1 MQAAPLHVYRGS
13 HGTLRD
19 RARRSVP
26 IPPPRAYSAFHDI
39 MSDSD
44 GDDEYGTILG
54 TAGQL
59 EGARLN
65 NDLYD
70 AYLPST
76 LDLPGSLS
84 RASERLPT
92 PPQPAESVASGAW
105 RTASPPPRS
114 PSTVYTSGPAWTG
127 LGGPG
132 ASLSRSSIV
141 RRPPRRTVDSSEF
154 ANWTSRRRSAIRNSA
169 TRDDGSHEGSST
181 DTAGR
186 SAELSATPGS
196 RGSHDTWTNRRNHVI
211 SFLGSSFGESGPS
224 SSSNPSSSQMWHSMT
239 SASSTPLSST
249 SLAVLPRRS
258 STTDINDDRRQ
269 AIAPRLRRGG
279 LRPPESLSLHG
290 LRSSSSQELP
300 GSPVSD
306 HNLGSRDSLPV
317 SLPGRP
323 GTSEEA
329 GSEQSESTVLAL
341 RSASPVA

>member
-84 RASERLPT
+84 RASERLPN

-132 ASLSRSSIV
+132 ASLSRSSTV

-306 HNLGSRDSLPV
+306 SNLGSRDSLPV